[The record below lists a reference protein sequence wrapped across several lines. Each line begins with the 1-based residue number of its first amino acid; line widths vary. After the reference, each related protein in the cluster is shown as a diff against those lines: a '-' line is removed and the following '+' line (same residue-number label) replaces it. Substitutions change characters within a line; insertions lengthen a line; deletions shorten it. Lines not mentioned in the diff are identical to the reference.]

1 MLDHHD
7 GEAIYRLALP
17 MLKDTLH
24 SVERLL
30 LKAEGQD
37 EAALLSRRLAPDM
50 FCLAHQIVVLCDGLT
65 GVAAILAGRGD
76 APETAFVFN
85 RGDEAAL
92 GEVDR
97 TFAQSLA
104 RISGTLGR
112 LDAAAAGDYRLQA
125 GDAVVVARPGHV
137 RHFEVRAFVWNY
149 AIPNAWFHASM
160 AYALLRQA
168 GVEIGKG
175 DFQGPAPYRVA

>member
-1 MLDHHD
+1 MLDQND
-7 GEAIYRLALP
+7 DEAIYRLALP
-17 MLKDTLH
+17 MLKNTLH

-37 EAALLSRRLAPDM
+37 EAALLSQRLAPDM
-50 FCLAHQIVVLCDGLT
+50 FCLAHQIVVLCDGLA

-97 TFAQSLA
+97 TFEESLA
-104 RISGTLGR
+104 RIRQTLSW
-112 LDAAAAGDYRLQA
+112 LDAAAGGDYRLRA
-125 GDAVVVARPGHV
+125 ADAVVVARPGHA
-137 RHFEVRAFVWNY
+137 RHFEARAFVWDY
-149 AIPNAWFHASM
+149 AIPNAWFHAAM

-168 GVEIGKG
+168 GAEIGKG
-175 DFQGPAPYRVA
+175 DFQGPAPYRVV